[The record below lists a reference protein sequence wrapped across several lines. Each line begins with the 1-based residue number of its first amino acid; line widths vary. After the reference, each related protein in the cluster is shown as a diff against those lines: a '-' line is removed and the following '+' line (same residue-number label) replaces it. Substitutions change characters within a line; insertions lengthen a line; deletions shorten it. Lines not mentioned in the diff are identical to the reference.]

1 MKLKQIFVAAL
12 VALIASGGLFAQGS
26 AKSKTL
32 VVYFSVPESTKTSG
46 LTRNEENSLVV
57 IGGKALGNVQYV
69 AQIIAEETGSDI
81 WRIEPV
87 DSYPT
92 DHNALLDR
100 AAKEKRANARP
111 KISGKIAN
119 LADYDT
125 VFVGYPNWNA
135 DLPPILY
142 SFFDDYDLSGKEI
155 VPFNVHGGSGLSRTV
170 QTIAKLEPNATVEKN
185 AFTESRDSVDSC
197 KSRVIA
203 WLKKIGI
210 K

>member
-1 MKLKQIFVAAL
+1 MKKHILSILIAAS
-12 VALIASGGLFAQGS
+12 VALSAQ
-26 AKSKTL
+26 AKSL
-32 VVYFSVPESTKTSG
+32 VVYFSVPESAKTSG

-125 VFVGYPNWNA
+125 VFVGYPNWNS

-142 SFFDDYDLSGKEI
+142 SFFDDYDLSGKKI

>member
-1 MKLKQIFVAAL
+1 MKKTLLSI
-12 VALIASGGLFAQGS
+12 LFATTIALSAQ
-26 AKSKTL
+26 AKSL

-46 LTRNEENSLVV
+46 LTRNEDNSLVV

-81 WRIEPV
+81 FRLEPV
-87 DSYPT
+87 DAYPT

-100 AAKEKRANARP
+100 AMKEKRANASP
-111 KISGKIAN
+111 KIKDKITN

-142 SFFDDYDLSGKEI
+142 SFIDDYDLSGKKI
-155 VPFNVHGGSGLSRTV
+155 IPFNVHGGSGLSRTV
-170 QTIAKLEPNATVEKN
+170 QTITSLEKNAAVEKN
-185 AFTESRDSVDSC
+185 AFTESRDTVDSC
-197 KSRVIA
+197 RSRVVA
-203 WLKKIGI
+203 WLKEIGVKIG
-210 K
+210 KNL